1 MDLPQFQIRHR
12 PTSRRGCHLRKMH
25 FHILL
30 LLGLWIS
37 NTIIGCA
44 AMPQPKPQTTT
55 ATTTNSINKNNNLIE
70 VDNEFNENVAVALG
84 APLIIPLEEEV
95 TLEENSQFTIR
106 CEDREPI
113 IWKYPSDLDGI
124 VEESSYVPQDAKR
137 RFGSILTLTGVNYKN
152 VGNYYCIKSSA
163 VTKDLSLME
172 DSELTDFANSNVASA
187 IYIYVNDKY
196 NLLAP
201 MAFPVIYVIQFND
214 AVIPCKPSMKDYDVI
229 LTTPSGV
236 TYSSNSG
243 IRFNPRLGFVIEA
256 RGFEDS
262 GVYICRP
269 KIPAPENEEEST
281 EIEIILGNKLIHTSL
296 NNSTQL
302 DKPTTNS
309 TTKEDVELTSFMP
322 QTTET
327 TILFST
333 PKLTTKKSSVTNKLN
348 VTNSISVDLVKNSNN
363 ETHLVNVDMNV
374 NDNDPSPLLLHPA
387 DIENQ
392 TFSKFETHNSK
403 DNDPEN
409 EILSISIHMRL
420 IGDNGDGYNYN
431 ESQAYDNSI
440 EHDDDDDGEDNDN
453 NSVED
458 YNDNFTMV
466 TESYRQKRAL
476 NVPTT
481 RETKRYHKLDTDF
494 TQYSDLG
501 SISSSNSDSN
511 SNSIG
516 DYNNFE
522 YLLSKLSQH
531 SRETRQATTRRPSH
545 HYRSTTYTTHV
556 DKPNITSNAKHH
568 APEGGTFELTCEV
581 KTAHDVKF
589 KIEWVLPEG
598 LAQDKSRYTET
609 PYSNVRVTETHVY
622 SRSVLTVKNA
632 KTTDSGRYTCNVSD
646 HVSNKAKSSYNMLIV
661 GKNESYI
668 KMRES
673 NDYYTINEKANKTV
687 QMSVRY
693 SGYPWPTI
701 KWFNPNGTEIFKSNK
716 FDITTDDVS
725 STLKIFN
732 TRLWDTGTYVVEAV
746 NSETSLKREFNVT
759 IEDIPIITMEDV
771 YVPAG
776 EKAHVQCRVQ
786 SHQKALVSWVFRPC
800 SIEPRWPSCTTEMI
814 QDFNETTSSNGATP
828 LEFLYDLYFK
838 PKSPGIIHC
847 GALNKIGKAV
857 GKSHVLIR
865 DIDNNMTIYGV
876 QDHDI
881 IALGDT
887 VNITCAAVAYY
898 YLGDINWYDKKGNL
912 IEKTENIDIKTFST
926 PYSYQKSLIFK
937 KIKDSDQGEYEC
949 RARAIHDDT
958 TESEFFSIITH
969 EPSSP
974 RIVKTNL
981 GDGNK
986 MERKLGDSVEL
997 ICESEAIPKASVVWF
1012 KNDEPVENNDT
1023 TNQAVLLIPYLRPE
1037 DQGHYKCVVSNRL
1050 GSVEETV
1057 NIKITNMPGLTLGW
1071 IAGIVALLLIL
1082 ICLVIYLYIRVKRER
1097 KLLRELKAAGLAN
1110 FEEGA
1115 VEHINPALTL
1125 DEQADLLPYDRGFEF
1140 PREKLKLGKQLGAG
1154 AFGVVLKAHAEGIKP
1169 EEKESVVA
1177 VKMVKRQANNEV
1189 MRALVSELK
1198 IMVHLGQHLN
1208 VVNLLGAVT
1217 KNIAKRELMVIV
1229 EYCRYGNVQ
1238 NFLMRNRKRFI
1249 NQINPNTGKID
1260 PSIMTQ
1266 RFSDNFEL
1274 NRDGL
1279 KYVNLSFSKH
1289 QYINHMNNMNNM
1301 NTYYS
1306 MNNRSNSDND
1316 PRSGTRAGRP
1326 NSTGYITQSEL
1337 YEGQVNTCATE
1348 QTVMTTVPEGVIKEA
1363 DDDNNI
1369 MSNNSVQPA
1378 WRSNYKPDSTE
1389 AMAVTTTD
1397 LISWAF
1403 QVACGMEYLSSK
1415 KVLHG
1420 DLAARNILLC
1430 EDNIVKICD
1439 FGLARSMYKSDNYKK
1454 QGDAP
1459 LPIKW
1464 LALESLSDHIFST
1477 YTDVW
1482 SYGIVLWE
1490 LFSLAKV
1497 PYPEIDANQ
1506 SLYLKL
1512 KDGYRMEKPP
1522 YANDDLYDIMLE
1534 CWSTNP
1540 ERRPLFN
1547 VLKER
1552 FAMMLGEEVTNHY
1565 VDLNEPYLRVNTEY
1579 MKRNQT
1585 DYLSLMG
1592 SPDEMA
1598 PPPPRYVNGH
1608 ILPEIHTAA
1617 AQHSPT
1623 IINNLDSPV
1632 NKPPRNKKDG
1642 IDPLPEEIPML
1653 QNAHN
1658 SEDSPEQPRKYTQ
1671 MLQQTRNAPTPSPRH
1686 HVAETKLQGENG
1698 ENYVN
1703 IKSPKKFINNN
1714 GSKAPEAFSNPSYQI
1729 LKTGSSTEAK

>member
-1 MDLPQFQIRHR
+1 
-12 PTSRRGCHLRKMH
+12 MH
-25 FHILL
+25 FHILM

-37 NTIIGCA
+37 NAIIGCT
-44 AMPQPKPQTTT
+44 AMPHPSTTIR
-55 ATTTNSINKNNNLIE
+55 NSISKRNHIN
-70 VDNEFNENVAVALG
+70 DDDDYNENVAVALG
-84 APLIIPLEEEV
+84 APLIIPLEEEIQ
-95 TLEENSQFTIR
+95 LEENSEYTIN
-106 CEDREPI
+106 CEDTEPI
-113 IWKYPSDLDGI
+113 VWKWPVNVIGP
-124 VEESSYVPQDAKR
+124 EEKSYIPQDQKR
-137 RFGSILTLTGVNYKN
+137 RYGSSLILKDVNYMN
-152 VGNYYCIKSSA
+152 VGTYYCVKSSA
-163 VTKDLSLME
+163 LTKNLDTMD
-172 DSELTDFANSNVASA
+172 DSELTDLANSNLASH
-187 IYIYVNDKY
+187 IYIYVNDQE

-201 MAFPVIYVIQFND
+201 MAYPITYVIQFQD
-214 AVIPCKPSMKDYDVI
+214 AVIPCKPSMPNYDVI
-229 LTTPSGV
+229 LTTPSGS
-236 TYSSNSG
+236 TYASNTG
-243 IRFNPRLGFVIEA
+243 IRYNPRLGFVMEI
-256 RGFEDS
+256 RGFEDT
-262 GVYICRP
+262 GTYICRP
-269 KIPAPENEEEST
+269 KIPAPSNEEEQT
-281 EIEIILGNKLIHTSL
+281 EIDIILGNKVKDPSF
-296 NNSTQL
+296 NKNQL
-302 DKPTTNS
+302 DRPATATDDMELNS
-309 TTKEDVELTSFMP
+309 YSVEP
-322 QTTET
+322 TET
-327 TILFST
+327 TTTTTLTS
-333 PKLTTKKSSVTNKLN
+333 PSKLTTKKSSVTNKQMN
-348 VTNSISVDLVKNSNN
+348 VTNSISVNLTKQNF
-363 ETHLVNVDMNV
+363 THLVNEVVPAPSAVENRKYTNFENINHNI
-374 NDNDPSPLLLHPA
+374 NDSDV
-387 DIENQ
+387 IVIQ
-392 TFSKFETHNSK
+392 
-403 DNDPEN
+403 
-409 EILSISIHMRL
+409 IHLR
-420 IGDNGDGYNYN
+420 IIGDGYNTSN
-431 ESQAYDNSI
+431 NANQTYDNSI
-440 EHDDDDDGEDNDN
+440 EHDDDWGDDNDDDN
-453 NSVED
+453 DGDSDDSTDIIED
-458 YNDNFTMV
+458 LV
-466 TESYRQKRAL
+466 TESYRQKRNL
-476 NVPTT
+476 DLTT
-481 RETKRYHKLDTDF
+481 RPSIQRTFKDSDPLDNDF
-494 TQYSDLG
+494 NYES
-501 SISSSNSDSN
+501 
-511 SNSIG
+511 
-516 DYNNFE
+516 FE
-522 YLLSKLSQH
+522 SKLSQH
-531 SRETRQATTRRPSH
+531 VREIRQVTTRRPSH

-568 APEGGTFELTCEV
+568 APEGGTFELTCDV
-581 KTAHDVKF
+581 KIAHDVKY
-589 KIEWVLPEG
+589 KVEWVLPDGVQRDETRFIE
-598 LAQDKSRYTET
+598 KSL
-609 PYSNVRVTETHVY
+609 PNVKVTETHVY
-622 SRSVLTVKNA
+622 GRNILTVKNA
-632 KTTDSGRYTCNVSD
+632 KISDSGRYTCNVSD
-646 HVSNKAKSSYNMLIV
+646 HSSNKAKSSYNMLIV
-661 GKNESYI
+661 RKGESYI

-693 SGYPWPTI
+693 SGYPWPKL
-701 KWFNPNGTEIFKSNK
+701 KWYNPNGTEIFNNHK
-716 FDITTDDVS
+716 FEITTDDVS
-725 STLKIFN
+725 STLKIYN
-732 TRLWDTGTYVVEAV
+732 TRLWDTGTYTVEAT
-746 NSETSLKREFNVT
+746 NTDTTMKREFNVT
-759 IEDIPIITMEDV
+759 IEDIPIVMMEDV
-771 YVPAG
+771 YVHAD

-786 SHQKALVSWVFRPC
+786 SHQLASVSWVFEPC
-800 SIEPRWPSCTTEMI
+800 SIEPRWPSCSKVVI
-814 QDFNETTSSNGATP
+814 HDFNDTSSGNGATP
-828 LEFLYDLYFK
+828 IEFIYDLYFE
-838 PKSPGIIHC
+838 PKSPGIIRC
-847 GALNKIGKAV
+847 SAMNKIGRAV
-857 GKSHVLIR
+857 AKSHVLIR
-865 DIDNNMTIYGV
+865 DINDNMTIYGV

-881 IALGDT
+881 IALGDKVT
-887 VNITCAAVAYY
+887 ITCAAVAYFFS
-898 YLGDINWYDKKGNL
+898 GDINWYDDKGNL
-912 IEKTENIDIKTFST
+912 IEGSENIIINKSST
-926 PYSYQKSLIFK
+926 PYSYQKSLTFK
-937 KIKDSDQGEYEC
+937 SIKDSNQGQYEC
-949 RARAIHDDT
+949 RARAINHET
-958 TESEFFSIITH
+958 TESRLINIITH
-969 EPSSP
+969 EPTSP
-974 RIVKTNL
+974 RMVNTNL
-981 GDGNK
+981 GDSNK
-986 MERKLGDSVEL
+986 IERKLGESVEL
-997 ICESEAIPKASVVWF
+997 RCESEAIPKASVVWY
-1012 KNDEPVENNDT
+1012 KNDELVENNDT
-1023 TNQAVLLIPYLRPE
+1023 DNEAVLLIPYLRPE
-1037 DQGHYKCVVSNRL
+1037 DQGHYKCVVANRL
-1050 GSVEETV
+1050 GSIEETV
-1057 NIKITNMPGLTLGW
+1057 NIKITNIPGLTLGW
-1071 IAGIVALLLIL
+1071 IAGILALLLVL
-1082 ICLVIYLYIRVKRER
+1082 IGLVIYLYIRVKRER

-1249 NQINPNTGKID
+1249 NQINPQTGKID

-1289 QYINHMNNMNNM
+1289 QYINHMNNINNM
-1301 NTYYS
+1301 NNYYS

-1348 QTVMTTVPEGVIKEA
+1348 QTVMTTVPEGVKRVKEEA

-1389 AMAVTTTD
+1389 AMTVTTTD

-1552 FAMMLGEEVTNHY
+1552 FALMLGEEVTNHY

-1579 MKRNQT
+1579 MKHNPT

-1608 ILPEIHTAA
+1608 ILPEIRIDLSTDDYLTMSPNGDAVIFSPTRPKDSPKTLEDNDDDQPPNISATSFNFPDTAA
-1617 AQHSPT
+1617 PQHSPT
-1623 IINNLDSPV
+1623 IVNNLDSPV
-1632 NKPPRNKKDG
+1632 NKPPRNKKEG
-1642 IDPLPEEIPML
+1642 IEPLPEEIPML
-1653 QNAHN
+1653 HNAQHN
-1658 SEDSPEQPRKYTQ
+1658 EDSPEQPRKYTQ
-1671 MLQQTRNAPTPSPRH
+1671 MLQQTRNAPSPRH
-1686 HVAETKLQGENG
+1686 HVAETKLQGEGG

-1714 GSKAPEAFSNPSYQI
+1714 GSKAPDAFSNPSYQI
-1729 LKTGSSTEAK
+1729 LKTGSSGETK

>member
-1 MDLPQFQIRHR
+1 MTSDTDTEQIHMDPSKHAPKKHR
-12 PTSRRGCHLRKMH
+12 RDHRIMRTSRMMNFYNNTAFSIRSSNITLNIPKTPGFIYDSISYNPKLGFIIYGLDTCPS
-25 FHILL
+25 LL
-30 LLGLWIS
+30 
-37 NTIIGCA
+37 
-44 AMPQPKPQTTT
+44 
-55 ATTTNSINKNNNLIE
+55 
-70 VDNEFNENVAVALG
+70 F
-84 APLIIPLEEEV
+84 
-95 TLEENSQFTIR
+95 
-106 CEDREPI
+106 CEGVYGTK
-113 IWKYPSDLDGI
+113 KY
-124 VEESSYVPQDAKR
+124 ES
-137 RFGSILTLTGVNYKN
+137 F
-152 VGNYYCIKSSA
+152 
-163 VTKDLSLME
+163 
-172 DSELTDFANSNVASA
+172 
-187 IYIYVNDKY
+187 
-196 NLLAP
+196 
-201 MAFPVIYVIQFND
+201 
-214 AVIPCKPSMKDYDVI
+214 
-229 LTTPSGV
+229 LTT
-236 TYSSNSG
+236 YNSNSG
-243 IRFNPRLGFVIEA
+243 IRYNPRLGFVMEV
-256 RGFEDS
+256 RDFKDTGT
-262 GVYICRP
+262 YICRP
-269 KIPAPENEEEST
+269 KIPAPSNEEEQT
-281 EIEIILGNKLIHTSL
+281 EIDIILGNKVKDPSY
-296 NNSTQL
+296 NKNQL
-302 DKPTTNS
+302 DKPATTTDVKELNS
-309 TTKEDVELTSFMP
+309 FSVEP
-322 QTTET
+322 TET
-327 TILFST
+327 TTILTS
-333 PKLTTKKSSVTNKLN
+333 PSKLTTKKSSVTNNQMN
-348 VTNSISVDLVKNSNN
+348 VTNSISVNLTKQNF
-363 ETHLVNVDMNV
+363 THLVNEVVPTSSGVENRKYTNFENRNHNV
-374 NDNDPSPLLLHPA
+374 NVSNV
-387 DIENQ
+387 IVIQ
-392 TFSKFETHNSK
+392 
-403 DNDPEN
+403 
-409 EILSISIHMRL
+409 IHLR
-420 IGDNGDGYNYN
+420 IIGDGYNTSDNANQTYG
-431 ESQAYDNSI
+431 NSI
-440 EHDDDDDGEDNDN
+440 EHDDNDWGVDDDNDN
-453 NSVED
+453 DDSDDSTDISYGDNTIIED
-458 YNDNFTMV
+458 LV
-466 TESYRQKRAL
+466 TESYRQKRYIDS
-476 NVPTT
+476 TT
-481 RETKRYHKLDTDF
+481 RPSILKTYRDSDPLDNDF
-494 TQYSDLG
+494 NYES
-501 SISSSNSDSN
+501 
-511 SNSIG
+511 
-516 DYNNFE
+516 FE
-522 YLLSKLSQH
+522 SKSSQH
-531 SRETRQATTRRPSH
+531 VREIRQVTTRRPSH

-568 APEGGTFELTCEV
+568 APEGGTFELTCDV
-581 KTAHDVKF
+581 KIAHDVKY
-589 KIEWVLPEG
+589 KVEWVLPDGVQRDETRFIE
-598 LAQDKSRYTET
+598 KSL
-609 PYSNVRVTETHVY
+609 PNVKVTETHVY
-622 SRSVLTVKNA
+622 GRNILTVKNA
-632 KTTDSGRYTCNVSD
+632 KISDSGRYTCNVSD
-646 HVSNKAKSSYNMLIV
+646 HSSNKAKSSYNMLIV
-661 GKNESYI
+661 RKGESYI

-693 SGYPWPTI
+693 SGYPWPKL
-701 KWFNPNGTEIFKSNK
+701 KWYNPNRTEIFNNHK
-716 FDITTDDVS
+716 FEITTDDVS
-725 STLKIFN
+725 STLKIYN
-732 TRLWDTGTYVVEAV
+732 TRLWDTGTYTVEAT
-746 NSETSLKREFNVT
+746 NTDTTITREFNVT
-759 IEDIPIITMEDV
+759 IEDVPIIMMEDV
-771 YVPAG
+771 YVYAD
-776 EKAHVQCRVQ
+776 EKAHVQCHVQ
-786 SHQKALVSWVFRPC
+786 SHEKVLVSWVFEPC
-800 SIEPRWPSCTTEMI
+800 SIEPRWPSCTKDII
-814 QDFNETTSSNGATP
+814 QDFNETYSTNGATAI
-828 LEFLYDLYFK
+828 EFIYDLYFE
-838 PKSPGIIHC
+838 PKSPGIIRC
-847 GALNKIGKAV
+847 SARNKIGRALA
-857 GKSHVLIR
+857 KSHVLIR
-865 DIDNNMTIYGV
+865 DINDNMTIYGV

-881 IALGDT
+881 IALGDKVT
-887 VNITCAAVAYY
+887 ITCAAVAYY
-898 YLGDINWYDKKGNL
+898 FSGDINWYDDKGNL
-912 IEKTENIDIKTFST
+912 IEESENIIINKSAT
-926 PYSYQKSLIFK
+926 PYSYQKSLTFK
-937 KIKDSDQGEYEC
+937 SIKDSNQGQYEC
-949 RARAIHDDT
+949 KARAINHET
-958 TESEFFSIITH
+958 TESRLFNIITH

-974 RIVKTNL
+974 RMVNTNL
-981 GDGNK
+981 GDSNK
-986 MERKLGDSVEL
+986 IERKLGESVEL
-997 ICESEAIPKASVVWF
+997 RCESEAIPKASVVWY
-1012 KNDEPVENNDT
+1012 KNDELVENNDT
-1023 TNQAVLLIPYLRPE
+1023 DNEAVLLIPYLRPE
-1037 DQGHYKCVVSNRL
+1037 DQGHYKCVVANRL
-1050 GSVEETV
+1050 GSIEETV
-1057 NIKITNMPGLTLGW
+1057 NIKITNIPGLTLGW
-1071 IAGIVALLLIL
+1071 IAGILALLLIL
-1082 ICLVIYLYIRVKRER
+1082 IGLVIYLYIRVKRER

-1249 NQINPNTGKID
+1249 NQINPQTGKID

-1289 QYINHMNNMNNM
+1289 QYINHMNNINNM
-1301 NTYYS
+1301 NNYYS

-1348 QTVMTTVPEGVIKEA
+1348 QTVMTTVPEGVKRVKEEA

-1389 AMAVTTTD
+1389 AMTVTTTD

-1552 FAMMLGEEVTNHY
+1552 FALMLGEEVTNHY

-1579 MKRNQT
+1579 MKHKPT

-1608 ILPEIHTAA
+1608 ILPEIRIDLSTDDYLTMSPNGDAVIFSPTRPKDSPKTLEDNVDDQPPNISATSFNFPDTAA
-1617 AQHSPT
+1617 PQHSPT
-1623 IINNLDSPV
+1623 IVNNLDSPV
-1632 NKPPRNKKDG
+1632 NKPPRNKKEG
-1642 IDPLPEEIPML
+1642 IEPLPEEIPML
-1653 QNAHN
+1653 HN
-1658 SEDSPEQPRKYTQ
+1658 TQHNEDSPEQPRKYTQ
-1671 MLQQTRNAPTPSPRH
+1671 MLQQTRNVPTPSPRH
-1686 HVAETKLQGENG
+1686 HVAETKLQGEGG

-1714 GSKAPEAFSNPSYQI
+1714 GSKAPDAFSNPSYQI
-1729 LKTGSSTEAK
+1729 LKTGSSGETK

>member
-1 MDLPQFQIRHR
+1 MDLPHTYKIQH
-12 PTSRRGCHLRKMH
+12 PSSRRGCYLRKMH
-25 FHILL
+25 FHILM

-44 AMPQPKPQTTT
+44 ALPHPSTTT
-55 ATTTNSINKNNNLIE
+55 RNSISKRNHIE
-70 VDNEFNENVAVALG
+70 DDYNENVAVALG

-95 TLEENSQFTIR
+95 QLEENSEYTIK
-106 CEDREPI
+106 CEDTEPI
-113 IWKYPSDLDGI
+113 VWKTPVNYI
-124 VEESSYVPQDAKR
+124 TFEENAYIPQDQKR
-137 RFGSILTLTGVNYKN
+137 RHGSSLTLREVNYMN
-152 VGNYYCIKSSA
+152 VGNYYCVKTSALTKSL
-163 VTKDLSLME
+163 DIMD
-172 DSELTDFANSNVASA
+172 DSELNDLANINLASV
-187 IYIYVNDKY
+187 IYVYVNDQN

-201 MAFPVIYVIQFND
+201 MAFPITYVIQYQD
-214 AVIPCKPSMKDYDVI
+214 AVIPCKPTMPNYDVI
-229 LTTPSGV
+229 LTTPNGA
-236 TYSSNSG
+236 TFASNSG
-243 IRFNPRLGFVIEA
+243 IRYNPRLGFVMEI
-256 RGFEDS
+256 RSFEES
-262 GVYICRP
+262 GTYICRP
-269 KIPAPENEEEST
+269 KIPSLANEEEQT
-281 EIEIILGNKLIHTSL
+281 EIDIILGNKIIDTSL
-296 NNSTQL
+296 NTNQL
-302 DKPTTNS
+302 DRPTTAKEDLELTSVMVEPTKPTTI
-309 TTKEDVELTSFMP
+309 TTT
-322 QTTET
+322 
-327 TILFST
+327 
-333 PKLTTKKSSVTNKLN
+333 KLTTKK
-348 VTNSISVDLVKNSNN
+348 
-363 ETHLVNVDMNV
+363 
-374 NDNDPSPLLLHPA
+374 
-387 DIENQ
+387 
-392 TFSKFETHNSK
+392 
-403 DNDPEN
+403 
-409 EILSISIHMRL
+409 
-420 IGDNGDGYNYN
+420 
-431 ESQAYDNSI
+431 
-440 EHDDDDDGEDNDN
+440 
-453 NSVED
+453 
-458 YNDNFTMV
+458 
-466 TESYRQKRAL
+466 
-476 NVPTT
+476 
-481 RETKRYHKLDTDF
+481 
-494 TQYSDLG
+494 
-501 SISSSNSDSN
+501 
-511 SNSIG
+511 
-516 DYNNFE
+516 
-522 YLLSKLSQH
+522 
-531 SRETRQATTRRPSH
+531 
-545 HYRSTTYTTHV
+545 TYTTHV

-568 APEGGTFELTCEV
+568 APEGGTFELTCDV
-581 KTAHDVKF
+581 KIAHDIKY
-589 KIEWVLPEG
+589 KLEWVLPEG
-598 LAQDKSRYTET
+598 VQRDEARFIEKSVA
-609 PYSNVRVTETHVY
+609 NVKVTDTHVY
-622 SRSVLTVKNA
+622 GRNILTVKNA
-632 KTTDSGRYTCNVSD
+632 KTSDSGRYTCNVSD
-646 HVSNKAKSSYNMLIV
+646 HSSNKAKSSYNMLIV
-661 GKNESYI
+661 RKDESYI

-693 SGYPWPTI
+693 SGYPWPKL
-701 KWFNPNGTEIFKSNK
+701 KWYNPNGTEIFNNHK
-716 FDITTDDVS
+716 FEITTDDVS
-725 STLKIFN
+725 STLKIYN
-732 TRLWDTGTYVVEAV
+732 TRLWDTGTYIVEAT
-746 NSETSLKREFNVT
+746 NTENSLKREFNVT
-759 IEDIPIITMEDV
+759 IEDIPIVMVEDV
-771 YVPAG
+771 YVHAD

-786 SHQKALVSWVFRPC
+786 SHQKALVTWVFEPC
-800 SIEPRWPSCTTEMI
+800 SIEPRWPSCSSKVI
-814 QDFNETTSSNGATP
+814 QDFNETSSTDGSTP
-828 LEFLYDLYFK
+828 IEFIYDLYFE
-838 PKSPGIIHC
+838 PKSPGIIRC
-847 GALNKIGKAV
+847 VAANKIGRALA
-857 GKSHVLIR
+857 KSHILIR
-865 DIDNNMTIYGV
+865 DINDNMTIYGID
-876 QDHDI
+876 DHDI
-881 IALGDT
+881 IALGDKVT
-887 VNITCAAVAYY
+887 ITCAAVAYY
-898 YLGDINWYDKKGNL
+898 FSGDINWYDSKGNL
-912 IEKTENIDIKTFST
+912 IEDTQDIVITKSST
-926 PYSYQKSLIFK
+926 PYSYQKSLTFK
-937 KIKDSDQGEYEC
+937 KIKDSDQGQYEC
-949 RARAIHDDT
+949 RARAINHET
-958 TESEFFSIITH
+958 TESRLFNIITH

-974 RIVKTNL
+974 RMVNTNL
-981 GDGNK
+981 GDSNK
-986 MERKLGDSVEL
+986 IERKLGESVEL
-997 ICESEAIPKASVVWF
+997 RCESEAIPKASVVWY
-1012 KNDEPVENNDT
+1012 KNDDLVENNDT
-1023 TNQAVLLIPYLRPE
+1023 DNEAVLLIPYLRPE
-1037 DQGHYKCVVSNRL
+1037 DQGHYKCVVANRL
-1050 GSVEETV
+1050 GSIEETV
-1057 NIKITNMPGLTLGW
+1057 NIKITNIPGLTLGW
-1071 IAGIVALLLIL
+1071 IAGIIALLLVL
-1082 ICLVIYLYIRVKRER
+1082 IGLVIYLYIKVKRER

-1229 EYCRYGNVQ
+1229 EYCRFGNVQ

-1260 PSIMTQ
+1260 PTITTQ

-1274 NRDGL
+1274 NR
-1279 KYVNLSFSKH
+1279 
-1289 QYINHMNNMNNM
+1289 
-1301 NTYYS
+1301 
-1306 MNNRSNSDND
+1306 NSDND

-1337 YEGQVNTCATE
+1337 YEGQVNTCGTE
-1348 QTVMTTVPEGVIKEA
+1348 QTVMTTVPE

-1389 AMAVTTTD
+1389 AMEVSTTD

-1552 FAMMLGEEVTNHY
+1552 FAIMLGEEGTNHY

-1579 MKRNQT
+1579 FKRNQT

-1598 PPPPRYVNGH
+1598 PPPPRYVNGL
-1608 ILPEIHTAA
+1608 ILPEIRIDLSTDDYLTMSPNGDAVIFSPTRPKDSPKTLEENDDDQPPNISATSFNFPDTAA
-1617 AQHSPT
+1617 SQHSPT
-1623 IINNLDSPV
+1623 IVNNLDSPV
-1632 NKPPRNKKDG
+1632 NKPPRNKKEG

-1653 QNAHN
+1653 HNAQH

-1671 MLQQTRNAPTPSPRH
+1671 MLQQTRNVPTPSPRH

-1714 GSKAPEAFSNPSYQI
+1714 GSKAPDAFSNPSYQI
-1729 LKTGSSTEAK
+1729 LKTGSSGETK

>member
-1 MDLPQFQIRHR
+1 
-12 PTSRRGCHLRKMH
+12 MH
-25 FHILL
+25 IVLFL
-30 LLGLWIS
+30 
-37 NTIIGCA
+37 
-44 AMPQPKPQTTT
+44 MPHPSTTT
-55 ATTTNSINKNNNLIE
+55 RNSISKRNHIN
-70 VDNEFNENVAVALG
+70 DDDDYNENVAVALG

-95 TLEENSQFTIR
+95 QLEENSEYTLN
-106 CEDREPI
+106 CEDTEPI
-113 IWKYPSDLDGI
+113 VWKWPVNVIGP
-124 VEESSYVPQDAKR
+124 EEKPYIPQDQKR
-137 RFGSILTLTGVNYKN
+137 RYGSSLILKDVNYMN
-152 VGNYYCIKSSA
+152 VGTYYCVKSSA
-163 VTKDLSLME
+163 LTKNLDTMD
-172 DSELTDFANSNVASA
+172 DSELTDLANSNLASH
-187 IYIYVNDKY
+187 IYVYVNDQE

-201 MAFPVIYVIQFND
+201 MAYPITYVIQFQD
-214 AVIPCKPSMKDYDVI
+214 AVIPCKPSMPNYDVI
-229 LTTPSGV
+229 LTTPSGSV
-236 TYSSNSG
+236 SFKVFQLVRLYTLKFQT
-243 IRFNPRLGFVIEA
+243 RFIE
-256 RGFEDS
+256 
-262 GVYICRP
+262 
-269 KIPAPENEEEST
+269 K
-281 EIEIILGNKLIHTSL
+281 SL
-296 NNSTQL
+296 
-302 DKPTTNS
+302 P
-309 TTKEDVELTSFMP
+309 
-322 QTTET
+322 
-327 TILFST
+327 
-333 PKLTTKKSSVTNKLN
+333 N
-348 VTNSISVDLVKNSNN
+348 VK
-363 ETHLVNVDMNV
+363 
-374 NDNDPSPLLLHPA
+374 
-387 DIENQ
+387 
-392 TFSKFETHNSK
+392 
-403 DNDPEN
+403 
-409 EILSISIHMRL
+409 
-420 IGDNGDGYNYN
+420 
-431 ESQAYDNSI
+431 
-440 EHDDDDDGEDNDN
+440 
-453 NSVED
+453 
-458 YNDNFTMV
+458 
-466 TESYRQKRAL
+466 
-476 NVPTT
+476 
-481 RETKRYHKLDTDF
+481 
-494 TQYSDLG
+494 
-501 SISSSNSDSN
+501 
-511 SNSIG
+511 
-516 DYNNFE
+516 
-522 YLLSKLSQH
+522 
-531 SRETRQATTRRPSH
+531 
-545 HYRSTTYTTHV
+545 
-556 DKPNITSNAKHH
+556 
-568 APEGGTFELTCEV
+568 
-581 KTAHDVKF
+581 
-589 KIEWVLPEG
+589 
-598 LAQDKSRYTET
+598 
-609 PYSNVRVTETHVY
+609 VTETHVY
-622 SRSVLTVKNA
+622 GRNILTVKNA
-632 KTTDSGRYTCNVSD
+632 KISDSGRYTCNVSD
-646 HVSNKAKSSYNMLIV
+646 HSSNKAKSSYNMLIV
-661 GKNESYI
+661 RKGESYI

-693 SGYPWPTI
+693 SGYPWPKL
-701 KWFNPNGTEIFKSNK
+701 KWYNPNRTEIFNNHK
-716 FDITTDDVS
+716 FEITTDDVS
-725 STLKIFN
+725 STLKIYN
-732 TRLWDTGTYVVEAV
+732 TRLWDTGTYTVEAT
-746 NSETSLKREFNVT
+746 NTDTTITREFNVT
-759 IEDIPIITMEDV
+759 IEDVPIIMMEDV
-771 YVPAG
+771 YVHAD

-786 SHQKALVSWVFRPC
+786 SHEKVLVSWVFEPC
-800 SIEPRWPSCTTEMI
+800 SIEPRWPSCTKDII
-814 QDFNETTSSNGATP
+814 QDFNETFSTNGATAI
-828 LEFLYDLYFK
+828 EFIYDLYFE
-838 PKSPGIIHC
+838 PKSPGIIRC
-847 GALNKIGKAV
+847 SARNKIGRALA
-857 GKSHVLIR
+857 KSHVLIR
-865 DIDNNMTIYGV
+865 DINDNMTIYGV

-881 IALGDT
+881 IALGDKVT
-887 VNITCAAVAYY
+887 ITCAAVAYY
-898 YLGDINWYDKKGNL
+898 FSGDINWYDDKGNL
-912 IEKTENIDIKTFST
+912 IEESENIIINKSAT
-926 PYSYQKSLIFK
+926 PYSYQKSLTFK
-937 KIKDSDQGEYEC
+937 SIKDSNQGQYEC
-949 RARAIHDDT
+949 KARAINHET
-958 TESEFFSIITH
+958 TESRLFNIITH

-974 RIVKTNL
+974 RMVNTNL
-981 GDGNK
+981 GDSNK
-986 MERKLGDSVEL
+986 IERKLGESVEL
-997 ICESEAIPKASVVWF
+997 RCESEAIPKASVVWY
-1012 KNDEPVENNDT
+1012 KNDELVENNDT
-1023 TNQAVLLIPYLRPE
+1023 DNEAVLLIPYLRPE
-1037 DQGHYKCVVSNRL
+1037 DQGHYKCVVANRL
-1050 GSVEETV
+1050 GSIEETV
-1057 NIKITNMPGLTLGW
+1057 NIKITNIPGLTLGW
-1071 IAGIVALLLIL
+1071 IAGILALLLIL
-1082 ICLVIYLYIRVKRER
+1082 IGLVIYLYIRVKRER

-1249 NQINPNTGKID
+1249 NQINPQTGKID

-1289 QYINHMNNMNNM
+1289 QYINHMNNINNM
-1301 NTYYS
+1301 NNYYS

-1348 QTVMTTVPEGVIKEA
+1348 QTVMTTVPE

-1389 AMAVTTTD
+1389 AMTVTTTD

-1552 FAMMLGEEVTNHY
+1552 FALMLGEEVTNHY

-1579 MKRNQT
+1579 MKHKPT

-1608 ILPEIHTAA
+1608 ILPEIRIDLSTDDYLTMSPNGDAVIFSPTRPKDSPKTLEDNVDDQPPNISATSFNFPDTAVP
-1617 AQHSPT
+1617 QHSPT
-1623 IINNLDSPV
+1623 IVNNLDSPV
-1632 NKPPRNKKDG
+1632 NKPPRNKKEG
-1642 IDPLPEEIPML
+1642 IEPLPEEIPML
-1653 QNAHN
+1653 HNAQHN
-1658 SEDSPEQPRKYTQ
+1658 EESPEQPRKYTQ
-1671 MLQQTRNAPTPSPRH
+1671 MLQQTRNVPTPSPRH
-1686 HVAETKLQGENG
+1686 HVAETKLQGEGG

-1714 GSKAPEAFSNPSYQI
+1714 GSKAPDAFSNPSYQI
-1729 LKTGSSTEAK
+1729 LKTGSSGETK